1 MLTMAAALTA
11 CARSNPTGSD
21 LTPGT
26 RGNLTAITAE
36 VEFASRVATTDPA
49 TRTLTFTTSPEIAIA
64 ADDAEIVL
72 KNGGADIPI
81 TFAEIQIGD
90 SVEVRGDRQSDGTI
104 LADRIRVRIGDDED
118 EDLEFHSVITSINLV
133 DSSFTVRDRTE
144 IILVTGTTRI
154 VGRTSGGGTSMAAH
168 DGDDDD
174 NEGSG
179 RGDRADT
186 TVAFEALVVGDSVE
200 VHALIID
207 ASTLQA
213 TVVELEDETDDD
225 PNEIEFKD
233 HLASVDVVSR
243 TVTFDHQPWTGI
255 VDETADLQDLS
266 DMPIGL
272 DGFMAGQFVEVR
284 GSAGTGDTLRITR
297 MHMDNN

>member
-11 CARSNPTGSD
+11 CSQSNPTGSD
-21 LTPGT
+21 LTPAA
-26 RGNLTAITAE
+26 RGGRSSTTHQ

-49 TRTLTFTTSPEIAIA
+49 TRTLTFTTNPEIAIA

-72 KNGGADIPI
+72 KDSGTETPIP
-81 TFAEIQIGD
+81 FDQIQVGD
-90 SVEVRGDRQSDGTI
+90 SLEVRGDRQSDGTI
-104 LADRIRVRIGDDED
+104 LVDRIRVRIGDDED
-118 EDLEFHSVITSINLV
+118 EDLEFHSVITSINLT

-144 IILVTGTTRI
+144 TILVTGATRI
-154 VGRTSGGGTSMAAH
+154 VGHTSGGGTAMAAH

-186 TVAFEALVVGDSVE
+186 TVAFEALAVGDSVE
-200 VHALIID
+200 VHALIVD
-207 ASTLQA
+207 AATLQA
-213 TVVELEDETDDD
+213 TVVELEDEANDD
-225 PNEIEFKD
+225 PNEVEFKD
-233 HLASVDVVSR
+233 HLASVDVASR
-243 TVTFDHQPWTGI
+243 TVTFDNQSWTGI
-255 VDETADLQDLS
+255 VNEAADLQDLG

-284 GSAGTGDTLRITR
+284 GSAGAGDTLLITR